1 MTITTAQRFGNAGEE
16 AAAAF
21 LVDLGFEILH
31 RGYRHRRAEVDL
43 VVQRGRELLVFA
55 EVKARSSSQ
64 FGYPETFVTD
74 RKKQLFRLAAE
85 HLQESLDWSGDIRF
99 DILAVTPTAQGFRLE
114 HFEDAFY

>member
-1 MTITTAQRFGNAGEE
+1 MASKAHQLGQASEA

-21 LVDLGFEILH
+21 LTGLGYEVLYH
-31 RGYRHRRAEVDL
+31 GYRHARAEVDL
-43 VVQRGRELLVFA
+43 VVRQGNELLVFV

-64 FGYPETFVTD
+64 FGHPETFVTE

-85 HLQESLDWSGDIRF
+85 HLQETLDWNGDIRF
-99 DILAVTPTAQGFRLE
+99 DILAVVPTAGGLRIE

>member
-1 MTITTAQRFGNAGEE
+1 MPSTAHELGHAGET

-21 LVDLGFEILH
+21 MVALGFEVLYT
-31 RGYRHRRAEVDL
+31 GYRHKRAEVDL
-43 VVQRGRELLVFA
+43 VVRRGQELLVFV

-64 FGYPETFVTD
+64 FGYPETFVTE

-85 HLQESLDWSGDIRF
+85 HLQEQLNWLGDIRF
-99 DILAVTPTAQGFRLE
+99 DILAVTPAAGGLRVE

>member
-1 MTITTAQRFGNAGEE
+1 MYTNKQQFGQAGEQ

-21 LVDLGFEILH
+21 LAQRGFAVLH
-31 RGYRHRRAEVDL
+31 TSYRHKRAEVDL
-43 VVQRGRELLVFA
+43 VVCRGQELLVFV

-64 FGYPETFVTD
+64 FGYPETFVTE

-85 HLQESLDWSGDIRF
+85 HLQEELAWTGDIRF
-99 DILAVTPTAQGFRLE
+99 DIVAVMPTAEGLRVE